1 MTTLLQQILNGLI
14 QGSLYVIV
22 ALGLTL
28 IYGVLVQINF
38 AHGEFLML
46 GAFAGF
52 LGVDRLD
59 LPYAMSVVMATL
71 VGGLMGVLIE
81 FAIFRPLRKR
91 KTDALRP
98 LVATVGVS
106 ILLQNLA
113 LLYFGPNPKQYAS
126 PYTQP
131 TIEIGGLYLSYQ
143 RAIIFVV
150 SVSAIVALFMFL
162 RTTATGR
169 AMRAVSQD
177 APAASLM
184 GVNVSKIILM
194 TFIIGSALAG
204 LGGSLL
210 GPLLVVEPLVGAN
223 IIVLAFAIV
232 IIGGFGNVNGTII
245 AGLLVGVIESLVTGY
260 LEAGLSSLIIF
271 SVLLLTLAVRP
282 TGLIAERVD
291 ENV

>member
-1 MTTLLQQILNGLI
+1 M
-14 QGSLYVIV
+14 
-22 ALGLTL
+22 
-28 IYGVLVQINF
+28 
-38 AHGEFLML
+38 
-46 GAFAGF
+46 
-52 LGVDRLD
+52 
-59 LPYAMSVVMATL
+59 
-71 VGGLMGVLIE
+71 
-81 FAIFRPLRKR
+81 
-91 KTDALRP
+91 
-98 LVATVGVS
+98 
-106 ILLQNLA
+106 
-113 LLYFGPNPKQYAS
+113 
-126 PYTQP
+126 
-131 TIEIGGLYLSYQ
+131 
-143 RAIIFVV
+143 V

-210 GPLLVVEPLVGAN
+210 GPLLVVEPLLGAN

-271 SVLLLTLAVRP
+271 SILLLTLAVRP

>member
-1 MTTLLQQILNGLI
+1 MTTFVQQLLNGLI

-52 LGVDRLD
+52 LSIDRLD
-59 LPYAMSVVMATL
+59 LPYAMSIVVATL
-71 VGGLMGVLIE
+71 VGGFLGALIE
-81 FAIFRPLRKR
+81 FAIFRPLRKQ
-91 KTDALRP
+91 KTDQLRP

-131 TIEIGGLYLSYQ
+131 TIKIAGLYLSYQ

-150 SVSAIVALFMFL
+150 SLSAIVALFMFL

-184 GVNVSKIILM
+184 GVNVSRIILM

-204 LGGSLL
+204 LGGGLL
-210 GPLLVVEPLVGAN
+210 GPLLVVEPLVGGN

-260 LEAGLSSLIIF
+260 LEAGLSNLIIF
-271 SVLLLTLAVRP
+271 SILLLTLAIRP

>member
-1 MTTLLQQILNGLI
+1 VTTLIQQLLNGLI

-46 GAFAGF
+46 GAFAG
-52 LGVDRLD
+52 LVGVDRMD
-59 LPYAMSVVMATL
+59 LPYAMSVVMATV
-71 VGGLMGVLIE
+71 VGGLMGVVIE
-81 FAIFRPLRKR
+81 FAIFRPLRKK

-131 TIEIGGLYLSYQ
+131 TIEVFGLYLSYQ

-150 SVSAIVALFMFL
+150 SVSAIVALFVFL

-271 SVLLLTLAVRP
+271 SILLLTLAVRP

>member
-1 MTTLLQQILNGLI
+1 MTTLVQQLLNGLI

-59 LPYAMSVVMATL
+59 LPYAMSVVVATL
-71 VGGLMGVLIE
+71 VGGLMGVLVE

-131 TIEIGGLYLSYQ
+131 TIEIFGLYLSYQ

-177 APAASLM
+177 ASAASLM

-271 SVLLLTLAVRP
+271 SILLLTLAVRP

>member
-1 MTTLLQQILNGLI
+1 MTTFIQQLLNGLT

-28 IYGVLVQINF
+28 IFGVLVQINF

-52 LGVDRLD
+52 LGVDQLD
-59 LPYAMSVVMATL
+59 LPYAASVVVATL
-71 VGGLMGVLIE
+71 VGGLMGLLIE
-81 FAIFRPLRKR
+81 YAIFRPLRKR
-91 KTDALRP
+91 KTDMLRP

-113 LLYFGPNPKQYAS
+113 LLSFGPNPRQYAS

-131 TIEIGGLYLSYQ
+131 TIEIAGLYLSYQ
-143 RAIIFVV
+143 RAIIFIA
-150 SVSAIVALFMFL
+150 SVSAIVALFIFL
-162 RTTATGR
+162 RNTALGR

-184 GVNVSKIILM
+184 GVNVSRIILL

-204 LGGSLL
+204 LGGGLL
-210 GPLLVVEPLVGAN
+210 GPMLVIEPLVGAN

-271 SVLLLTLAVRP
+271 SILLLTLAVRP
-282 TGLIAERVD
+282 TGLIAEKVE

>member
-1 MTTLLQQILNGLI
+1 MTTLVQQLLNGLI

-52 LGVDRLD
+52 LGVDQLD
-59 LPYAMSVVMATL
+59 LPYAMSVIVATL
-71 VGGLMGVLIE
+71 VGGLMGLLIE
-81 FAIFRPLRKR
+81 FSIFRPLRKR

-131 TIEIGGLYLSYQ
+131 TIEIFGLYLSYQ

-177 APAASLM
+177 ASAASLM

-271 SVLLLTLAVRP
+271 SILLLTLAVRP